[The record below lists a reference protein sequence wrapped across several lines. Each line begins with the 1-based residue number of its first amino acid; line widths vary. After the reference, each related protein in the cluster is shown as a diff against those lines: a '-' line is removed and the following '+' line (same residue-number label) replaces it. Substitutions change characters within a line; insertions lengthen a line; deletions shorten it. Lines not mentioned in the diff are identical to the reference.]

1 MGVLVKTAQWVES
14 RVDLARRQFEP
25 RFRLK
30 LREARTEW
38 LEVKRRGPKVPAL
51 SGAELRF
58 RASLL
63 KVDGRLRMMISEL
76 IGRIIVELE
85 KVRRTLPRE

>member
-14 RVDLARRQFEP
+14 RIDLARRRFEP

-30 LREARTEW
+30 LREAKTEW
-38 LEVKRRGPKVPAL
+38 LEVKRRIPKLSAL
-51 SGAELRF
+51 SGAELQL

-63 KVDGRLRMMISEL
+63 KVDARLRMMISEL
-76 IGRIIVELE
+76 IGRVIVELE